1 MEDIMGNKGYHK
13 YVSFTEVHLN
23 KDAKIPFNKWV
34 KLCFVDK
41 ELQYK
46 AIQLLIKMKNENL
59 FKIVTGRPSSHP
71 SRYNALLKIEQIH
84 SWMKFIHLN
93 FNKTSKM
100 SSKKPVC
107 QSAPA
112 GIAF

>member
-46 AIQLLIKMKNENL
+46 AIQ
-59 FKIVTGRPSSHP
+59 
-71 SRYNALLKIEQIH
+71 
-84 SWMKFIHLN
+84 
-93 FNKTSKM
+93 
-100 SSKKPVC
+100 
-107 QSAPA
+107 
-112 GIAF
+112 